1 MNSEVTN
8 QKLTKDK
15 SLNYEALWTV
25 AVKDMKAIGSVMQVW
40 LPMLILPVFFTVI
53 LPGTLILGVRFSG
66 LQGIGNLDQIMGVL
80 QSLPDGPLRAAIL
93 SWKDPLQQLVYF
105 GVNYFFAPFFLMIP
119 LMAASVIS
127 ANSFAGEKE
136 QQTLE
141 SLLFAPIDILSLFVG
156 KLLASFIPAM
166 VLTFFCGILYGVV
179 VNLTAYPVFHQLI
192 FPATN
197 WLFLMLWVTPFL
209 SLFATF
215 VNVLISAKVKGFQ
228 EAYQLSG
235 LVILPVLALL
245 FSQLAGILFLD
256 SMVLF
261 IVGVILLVI
270 DLILIKT
277 MGHYLNRNRLFESQ
291 VG

>member
-1 MNSEVTN
+1 MNTEAMNPKTIKN
-8 QKLTKDK
+8 K
-15 SLNYEALWTV
+15 SLNYEASWTV

-40 LPMLILPVFFTVI
+40 LPMLILPILFTVV
-53 LPGTLILGVRFSG
+53 LPGVLILGIRFST
-66 LQGIGNLDQIMGVL
+66 LQGVGNFDQMMGAL
-80 QSLPDGPLRAAIL
+80 QNLPPGALHDAIF
-93 SWKDPLQQLVYF
+93 SWKDPLQQFIYF

-166 VLTFFCGILYGVV
+166 LLTFLCSVLYGVV
-179 VNLTAYPVFHQLI
+179 VNLTAYPLFHKAI
-192 FPATN
+192 FPAAN
-197 WLFLMLWVTPFL
+197 WLFMILWVTPFL

-256 SMVLF
+256 SRVLF
-261 IVGVILLVI
+261 IIGLILLVA
-270 DLILIKT
+270 DLVLIKT
-277 MGHYLNRNRLFESQ
+277 MGRYLNRNRLFESQ

>member
-1 MNSEVTN
+1 MDILAS
-8 QKLTKDK
+8 QKPAKNK
-15 SLNYEALWTV
+15 SFNYKALWTV

-40 LPMLILPVFFTVI
+40 LPMLILPILFTVV
-53 LPGTLILGVRFSG
+53 LPGVLILGARFSG
-66 LQGIGNLDQIMGVL
+66 LQGMGNFDQMMGAL
-80 QSLPDGPLRAAIL
+80 QNLPAGTLRDAIL
-93 SWKDPLQQLVYF
+93 AWKDPLQQFVYF

-141 SLLFAPIDILSLFVG
+141 SLLFAPIDIVSLFVG

-166 VLTFFCGILYGVV
+166 LLTLLCSVLYGVV
-179 VNLTAYPVFHQLI
+179 VNLTAFPLFHKAI
-192 FPATN
+192 FPAAN
-197 WLFLMLWVTPFL
+197 WLFLIFWVTPFL

-215 VNVLISAKVKGFQ
+215 VNVLVSAKVKGFQ

-261 IVGVILLVI
+261 IIGAILLI
-270 DLILIKT
+270 TDLILIQT
-277 MGHYLNRNRLFESQ
+277 MGRYLNRNQLFESQ